1 VIPGKQYTPEDLV
14 VIAWRRKWWAI
25 LPAVAITAGVYAW
38 VRTLPNLYRSDTL
51 ILVVPQRVPEN
62 YVKSTV
68 TTRIEDRLQ
77 SIQQQILSRTRLERI
92 IQDFNLYADARRT
105 AIMEDVVEKMRG
117 NINVQVVKGDA
128 FRVSFTSDEAR
139 TAMRVCERVASLF
152 IEENLRDREVL
163 AEGTNQFLE
172 AQLEDARRRL
182 IETERKVEE
191 YKRTYAGELPEQRDA
206 NMQGLHN
213 AEVQVQSLI
222 EAMNRD
228 RDRRLIVE
236 RSIADAESP
245 DPQLTPPPAP
255 PAPAPQIGP
264 DGLPV
269 GATAAQQLE
278 TAQATL
284 QQMQTRLTPQHPDI
298 LRLKRVITDL
308 QRKADAEALA
318 RPLSPGAP
326 TISPAERLRKNRL
339 AEMKAELEKIDKQ
352 IAARTEVE
360 QRLRAQMAIYQKRIE
375 SAAARQSDLTELS
388 RDYLTLQSTYTTL
401 LAKKEDSKV
410 AANLERR
417 QIGEQFKILDPARLP
432 ERPTSP
438 NRPQLQSLGLAAG
451 IGFGVALMALI
462 EYLDKT
468 IKSEADVMA
477 ALNLLVLATVPIL
490 PEVGSRLARRR
501 RAIAVSATLL
511 LTAVVGAAAVAW
523 RVWK

>member
-1 VIPGKQYTPEDLV
+1 VIPGKQYTPEDIVL
-14 VIAWRRKWWAI
+14 IAWRRKWWGV
-25 LPAVAITAGVYAW
+25 LPAIAITVGVYAW

-92 IQDFNLYADARRT
+92 IQDFNLYAEARKT
-105 AIMEDVVEKMRG
+105 AIMEDVVERMRG
-117 NINVQVVKGDA
+117 NIAVQVVKGDA

-191 YKRTYAGELPEQRDA
+191 YKRQFAGELPEQRDA

-213 AEVQVQSLI
+213 LEMQLQALTESL
-222 EAMNRD
+222 NRD
-228 RDRRLIVE
+228 RDHRLVVE
-236 RSIADAESP
+236 RQVADAESP
-245 DPQLTPPPAP
+245 DAIPPPPPPAP
-255 PAPAPQIGP
+255 TPQLGP

-269 GATAAQQLE
+269 GASAAQQLE
-278 TAQATL
+278 AAQATL
-284 QQMQTRLTPQHPDI
+284 QGMQTRLTPQHPDI
-298 LRLKRVITDL
+298 LRMKRVITEL
-308 QRKADAEALA
+308 QKKADAEALA
-318 RPLSPGAP
+318 QPVSKAGPVVSPL
-326 TISPAERLRKNRL
+326 ERLRKNRL
-339 AEMKAELEKIDKQ
+339 ADMKAEIEKIDKQ
-352 IAARTEVE
+352 IAAKLETE
-360 QRLRAQMAIYQKRIE
+360 QRIHKAMSDYQKRIE
-375 SAAARQSDLTELS
+375 AAAGRQSELTELT
-388 RDYLTLQSTYTTL
+388 RDYQTLQTTYQSL
-401 LAKKEDSKV
+401 LGKKEDSKV

-438 NRPQLQSLGLAAG
+438 NRPQLQSMGLAAG
-451 IGFGVALMALI
+451 AGFGLALMVLI

-468 IKSEADVMA
+468 LKSEADVTA

-490 PEVGSRLARRR
+490 PDIGSRLARRR
-501 RAIAVSATLL
+501 RLIAISATVLF
-511 LTAVVGAAAVAW
+511 TVAAGAAAVAW

>member
-1 VIPGKQYTPEDLV
+1 MIPGKQYTPEDIAL
-14 VIAWRRKWWAI
+14 IAWRRKWWAI
-25 LPAVAITAGVYAW
+25 LPAIVITGAVAAW

-92 IQDFNLYADARRT
+92 IQDFNLYADARKT
-105 AIMEDVVEKMRG
+105 AIMEDVVDRMRT
-117 NINVQVVKGDA
+117 NISVQVVKGDA
-128 FRVSFTSDEAR
+128 FRVSFTADEAR

-191 YKRTYAGELPEQRDA
+191 YKRTYSGELPEQREA

-213 AEVQVQSLI
+213 AEMQLQSLT

-228 RDRRLIVE
+228 RDRRLVVE
-236 RSIADAESP
+236 RLIADAESP
-245 DPQLTPPPAP
+245 DSVLLPPVPTGPPPQL
-255 PAPAPQIGP
+255 GP

-278 TAQATL
+278 AAQATL

-298 LRLKRVITDL
+298 LRMKRVIAEL
-308 QRKADAEALA
+308 QKKADIEALA
-318 RPLSPGAP
+318 KPLSSPSTP
-326 TISPAERLRKNRL
+326 TVSPAERLRKTRI

-352 IAARTEVE
+352 IAARVELE
-360 QRLRAQMAIYQKRIE
+360 QRLHATVATYQKRIE
-375 SAAARQSDLTELS
+375 AAAGRQSELTELS
-388 RDYLTLQSTYTTL
+388 RDYQTLQTTYQNL
-401 LAKKEDSKV
+401 LSKKEDSKV

-438 NRPQLQSLGLAAG
+438 NRPQLQSIGLAAG
-451 IGFGVALMALI
+451 IAFGIALMVLI

-468 IKSEADVMA
+468 LKSEADVTA

-490 PEVGSRLARRR
+490 PEVGSRVGRRR
-501 RAIAVSATLL
+501 RLIAISATVLFSV
-511 LTAVVGAAAVAW
+511 AAGAAAVAW
-523 RVWK
+523 GVWK

>member
-1 VIPGKQYTPEDLV
+1 MIPGKQYTPEDIV

-25 LPAVAITAGVYAW
+25 LPAIAITAGVYAW

-92 IQDFNLYADARRT
+92 IQDFNLYADARKT
-105 AIMEDVVEKMRG
+105 AIMEDVVERMRG
-117 NINVQVVKGDA
+117 NISVQVVKGDA

-213 AEVQVQSLI
+213 IEMQLQSLT

-236 RSIADAESP
+236 RLIADAESP
-245 DPQLTPPPAP
+245 DP
-255 PAPAPQIGP
+255 
-264 DGLPV
+264 
-269 GATAAQQLE
+269 
-278 TAQATL
+278 
-284 QQMQTRLTPQHPDI
+284 R
-298 LRLKRVITDL
+298 
-308 QRKADAEALA
+308 
-318 RPLSPGAP
+318 
-326 TISPAERLRKNRL
+326 
-339 AEMKAELEKIDKQ
+339 
-352 IAARTEVE
+352 
-360 QRLRAQMAIYQKRIE
+360 
-375 SAAARQSDLTELS
+375 
-388 RDYLTLQSTYTTL
+388 
-401 LAKKEDSKV
+401 
-410 AANLERR
+410 
-417 QIGEQFKILDPARLP
+417 
-432 ERPTSP
+432 
-438 NRPQLQSLGLAAG
+438 
-451 IGFGVALMALI
+451 
-462 EYLDKT
+462 
-468 IKSEADVMA
+468 
-477 ALNLLVLATVPIL
+477 
-490 PEVGSRLARRR
+490 
-501 RAIAVSATLL
+501 
-511 LTAVVGAAAVAW
+511 
-523 RVWK
+523 

>member
-1 VIPGKQYTPEDLV
+1 MIPGKQYTPEDLAL
-14 VIAWRRKWWAI
+14 ILWRRKWWAI
-25 LPAVAITAGVYAW
+25 LPAIVITAGVYAW

-92 IQDFNLYADARRT
+92 IQDFNLYAEARKV
-105 AIMEDVVEKMRG
+105 AIMEDVVERMRA
-117 NINVQVVKGDA
+117 NISVQVVKGDA

-213 AEVQVQSLI
+213 VEMQLQSLT

-236 RSIADAESP
+236 RLVADAESP
-245 DPQLTPPPAP
+245 DPQPPPAP
-255 PAPAPQIGP
+255 PAPTGPPQVGP

-269 GATAAQQLE
+269 GASAAQQLE
-278 TAQATL
+278 SAQATL

-298 LRLKRVITDL
+298 LRMKRVISEL
-308 QRKADAEALA
+308 QKKADSEALA
-318 RPLSPGAP
+318 RPVSPGAP
-326 TISPAERLRKNRL
+326 IITPAERLKKNRL
-339 AEMKAELEKIDKQ
+339 AEMKAEIEKIDKQ
-352 IAARTEVE
+352 LAARVELE
-360 QRLRAQMAIYQKRIE
+360 QRLREQATIYQKRIE
-375 SAAARQSDLTELS
+375 AAAGRQSDLTELS
-388 RDYLTLQSTYTTL
+388 RDYQTLQSTYTSL
-401 LAKKEDSKV
+401 LGKKEDSKV

-438 NRPQLQSLGLAAG
+438 NRPQLQSMGLAAG
-451 IGFGVALMALI
+451 VGFGLALMALI

-468 IKSEADVMA
+468 LKSEVDVTA

-490 PEVGSRLARRR
+490 PEVGYRVGRRR
-501 RAIAVSATLL
+501 KIIAVSATVLF
-511 LTAVVGAAAVAW
+511 TAAVGAAAVAW